1 MNSVVLIG
9 RLTRDPELKYTSS
22 QRAYCQFTLAVDKG
36 LSKDKKMEFE
46 NSGRNTADFIRII
59 VWGPQAENCSRFLKK
74 GRQCAINGSIT
85 TGSYK
90 DSDGKTVY
98 TTDVTA
104 NRVEFL
110 EWGDRN
116 DFSNSNNQNQ
126 NSYQRSD
133 SNSGNNCSNDY
144 NNSPNSFN
152 SGNFDDFGDS
162 NDDFEPFDSDES
174 IPF

>member
-74 GRQCAINGSIT
+74 VDNVQ
-85 TGSYK
+85 
-90 DSDGKTVY
+90 
-98 TTDVTA
+98 
-104 NRVEFL
+104 
-110 EWGDRN
+110 
-116 DFSNSNNQNQ
+116 
-126 NSYQRSD
+126 
-133 SNSGNNCSNDY
+133 
-144 NNSPNSFN
+144 
-152 SGNFDDFGDS
+152 
-162 NDDFEPFDSDES
+162 
-174 IPF
+174 